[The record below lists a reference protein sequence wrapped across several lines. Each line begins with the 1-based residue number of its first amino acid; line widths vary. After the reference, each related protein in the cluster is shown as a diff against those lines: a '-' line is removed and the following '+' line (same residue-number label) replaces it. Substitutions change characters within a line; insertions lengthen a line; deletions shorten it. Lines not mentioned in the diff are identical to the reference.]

1 MFDDKEVRAG
11 NDPKVFPG
19 SPKPAQNKAKGHSYG
34 YLGHLTLTFL
44 MLASRIKEATRSV
57 PSIANNPSVHTHI
70 HTYMHTHISLVSF
83 FFLSF
88 LFSAICMDWIGFSAF
103 GDAKQRKFLG
113 GGGGG
118 GGGWGEN
125 RLEDRIIEQDLYNS
139 RRRR

>member
-70 HTYMHTHISLVSF
+70 HTYMHTHTSLVSF
-83 FFLSF
+83 FFLSCSLQF
-88 LFSAICMDWIGFSAF
+88 AWIGLALVLLEMLNRESSW
-103 GDAKQRKFLG
+103 G
-113 GGGGG
+113 GGGR
-118 GGGWGEN
+118 GE
-125 RLEDRIIEQDLYNS
+125 RTDWRIES
-139 RRRR
+139 